1 LVRKLATDEEQLANL
16 AREYGDGSFSRAK
29 FSRRVSATPPA
40 STPLGGRVPGSAGSP
55 RSMAGCRRR
64 EHG

>member
-40 STPLGGRVPGSAGSP
+40 STA
-55 RSMAGCRRR
+55 
-64 EHG
+64 